1 MTGLM
6 FGAGYAASGLINHNL
21 KKPVKAYKYN
31 DSLSLNR
38 NIEEFMKSYEKSAQY
53 INGEIDKI
61 MYDGFTNDLKHN

>member
-31 DSLSLNR
+31 DGLSLDR
-38 NIEEFMKSYEKSAQY
+38 NIEEFMKSYEKSA
-53 INGEIDKI
+53 
-61 MYDGFTNDLKHN
+61 